1 VQEVQRKTEQAVAVV
16 EDGARRTHE
25 GSETVE
31 QARDAFVALGASV
44 EDMTGR
50 IDAISGAVGRIAQAA
65 VLMQDDVAEVAA
77 VAEESSA
84 STEQV
89 TATTQQTSASA
100 QQIAASNVEL
110 SQTAET
116 LERLVARFRLVG

>member
-1 VQEVQRKTEQAVAVV
+1 MQEVQRKTEQAVAVV

-25 GSETVE
+25 GTETVE

-44 EDMTGR
+44 EDMTGGSS
-50 IDAISGAVGRIAQAA
+50 AIAGAVGRSPRRPAR
-65 VLMQDDVAEVAA
+65 MQEDVADVAA

-100 QQIAASNVEL
+100 QQIAASAVEL
-110 SQTAET
+110 SETADA
-116 LERLVARFRLVG
+116 LEGLVARFRLTA